1 MNTNKLKLYH
11 RDQEPL
17 ADNLQG
23 VFIIYK
29 FKVSWKRNSNY
40 K

>member
-23 VFIIYK
+23 VFISQLEK
-29 FKVSWKRNSNY
+29 KQ
-40 K
+40 